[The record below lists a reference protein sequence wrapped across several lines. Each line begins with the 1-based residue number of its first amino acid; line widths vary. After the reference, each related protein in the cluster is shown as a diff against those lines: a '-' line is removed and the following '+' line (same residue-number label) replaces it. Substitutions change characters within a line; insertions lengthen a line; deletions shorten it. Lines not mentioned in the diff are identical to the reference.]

1 MSMADVTMQQEAAHA
16 ANVQEFVGLQTEL
29 ARLNDQVATLLGRV
43 DAFAAKLVADPLAT
57 VAHAD
62 EVAMLRKSVDDTRLA
77 VEDALKVQAVALPV
91 KGAGATP
98 QAKAA
103 L

>member
-1 MSMADVTMQQEAAHA
+1 
-16 ANVQEFVGLQTEL
+16 
-29 ARLNDQVATLLGRV
+29 
-43 DAFAAKLVADPLAT
+43 
-57 VAHAD
+57 
-62 EVAMLRKSVDDTRLA
+62 LA